1 MVTKLN
7 SPFYSLFNIADCLLA
22 IEKIS
27 WGSVVA
33 VYSFAFLLAD
43 KSEKMNSNKIFSLCE
58 YITIKVGIWILD
70 NDGWE
75 TFAEYFHEFVDK
87 IHIHY
92 SQETFISFSKRTVF
106 LNLPSLCP
114 SVIIGFLSLIHN

>member
-7 SPFYSLFNIADCLLA
+7 SPFYSLVNISACLLA

-27 WGSVVA
+27 WGKVVA
-33 VYSFAFLLAD
+33 VYAFAFLLAD
-43 KSEKMNSNKIFSLCE
+43 KSEKMKSNKIFSLCE
-58 YITIKVGIWILD
+58 YITIKVGILD

-92 SQETFISFSKRTVF
+92 SQETYISFF
-106 LNLPSLCP
+106 LISLC
-114 SVIIGFLSLIHN
+114 S